1 MQGSQVEIK
10 VPIVEKSY
18 APIFEVLGSLS
29 ELSWAFR
36 IFSPNLQASSSR
48 ILLTFD
54 PIRPQVTVLVLSL
67 T

>member
-10 VPIVEKSY
+10 VPIVEKNY
-18 APIFEVLGSLS
+18 APIFEVLDSLS
-29 ELSWAFR
+29 ELSWPFR

-48 ILLTFD
+48 KLLTFD
-54 PIRPQVTVLVLSL
+54 LVRPSVTVLVLSL